1 MTSVNSL
8 VDIAVFG
15 IVGAIMMAA
24 LVGLLLVAS
33 GRAGG
38 VSPGVQR
45 GFAAAALALLVA
57 VPTLAAINVLASGA
71 GFWRAFA
78 VAACVA
84 AIAAAVNIGLSPL
97 VARRQGSAGTVLRPS
112 LPVFAI
118 GLVLCLALG
127 LVTAGLAALFA

>member
-1 MTSVNSL
+1 MATVNSL

-38 VSPGVQR
+38 ISPGVQR
-45 GFAAAALALLVA
+45 GFAAAALGLLVA
-57 VPTLAAINVLASGA
+57 VPTLAAINVLSSGA

-97 VARRQGSAGTVLRPS
+97 IAKRQGGGGAALRPS
-112 LPVFAI
+112 LPVFAV
-118 GLVLCLALG
+118 GLVLCLTLG
-127 LVTAGLAALFA
+127 LVTAGLAALFV

>member
-1 MTSVNSL
+1 MNSL

-38 VSPGVQR
+38 ISPGVQR
-45 GFAAAALALLVA
+45 VFAAAALALLVA
-57 VPTLAAINVLASGA
+57 VPTLAAINVLSSGA
-71 GFWRAFA
+71 GFWTGFA
-78 VAACVA
+78 VASCVA
-84 AIAAAVNIGLSPL
+84 AVAAAVNVGLSPL
-97 VARRQGSAGTVLRPS
+97 VAGRRGGNATVLRPS
-112 LPVFAI
+112 LPVFAV

-127 LVTAGLAALFA
+127 LLTAGLAALFV